1 MAIGTAPGNV
11 LVVDDHE
18 SMRSLLERVLRS
30 QGHAVVTAANGREA
44 LALLGKHPID
54 LVVLDVMMPEMSG
67 IEVLQHI
74 KATPA
79 THDIPVL
86 VVSADTDTDKVVA
99 CINLGAEDYLVKP
112 FNAVFVKARVTTCL
126 ERRRLHARER
136 AYQLTL
142 EQRVAE
148 RTALAEQR
156 AEALERSQAELKR
169 SEMALK
175 RQTLILQSI
184 LNSMGDGVV
193 VVDMDGELMHHNPAA
208 QQILGNRLADLLP
221 GVLGQAPT
229 FRKPDQLTVYQP
241 GELPLAQAVQGHD
254 TDGMELFVA
263 PAQDDS
269 SGQWLSITARPLQ
282 EPQGALMGAVG
293 VVRDVSA
300 AKHAELALRESEERY
315 ALAARGANDGLWE
328 WDLRT
333 NQAHFSPRW
342 KAMLGYAEDEIG
354 TALAEWI
361 DRVHPDDRERLE
373 ARLAAHHRRLISHFE
388 HEYRIRHKDGSYR
401 WMLCRG
407 LAVWNE
413 SGRAMRMAGSQADV
427 TDRRKFEQQLVHDAL
442 HDDLTG
448 LPNRA
453 LFVDRL
459 SHALSRMR
467 RNPTYHFA
475 VLFLDL
481 DRFKL
486 INDGLGHAI
495 GDQLLITIARRLEQC
510 LRPGD
515 TAARLGGDE
524 FTILLDEVHDEQ
536 IIREIADRAQQ
547 ALSAPIQLGEQEVF
561 TTASIG
567 ILLSSVEY
575 ESATDMIRDADTAMY
590 RAKLAGKAC
599 SVLFDPAM
607 HAQIMSH
614 LHLEADL
621 RWAIEREEL
630 CIHYQPIVE
639 LETGQIAGIE
649 ALVRWQHPQ
658 RGLLMPGA
666 FLDVA
671 EDSGLIVPLSWWV
684 LRQACRQVR
693 IWQQQIPG
701 AQALWVSVNLSAK
714 QLAQANVV
722 THIKEILES
731 AGLASSSLKLEIT
744 EHTLVEHGEIT
755 TRVAHQIR
763 EIGVQLCIDDFGTGY
778 SSLSYLHQLPVDV
791 LKIDRSFISQ
801 MGQGGD
807 RNEIVRT
814 ILGLARTL
822 GMKAVAEGTETI
834 QQADELRRL
843 ACDFSQGWLFSKA
856 LTAVDLEAL
865 MGVQPASR

>member
-1 MAIGTAPGNV
+1 MSIGTAPGNV
-11 LVVDDHE
+11 LVVDDYE
-18 SMRSLLERVLRS
+18 SMRSLLERVLRT
-30 QGHAVVTAANGREA
+30 QGHLVTTAASGREA
-44 LALLGKHPID
+44 LEILRTQPID

-67 IEVLQHI
+67 IEVLERI
-74 KATPA
+74 KANPV
-79 THDIPVL
+79 THEIPVL

-99 CINLGAEDYLVKP
+99 CINLGAEDYMLKP
-112 FNAVFVKARVTTCL
+112 FNAVFVKARVNTCL
-126 ERRRLHARER
+126 ERRRLRARER

-156 AEALERSQAELKR
+156 AAALERSEADLKR
-169 SEMALK
+169 SEAALK
-175 RQTLILQSI
+175 RQTTILQSI

-193 VVDMDGELMHHNPAA
+193 VVDMDGGLVHHNPAA
-208 QQILGNRLADLLP
+208 EHILGDQIADLLP
-221 GVLGQAPT
+221 HTFAKAPT
-229 FRKPDQLTVYQP
+229 FRKPDQLTLYQAQ
-241 GELPLAQAVQGHD
+241 ELPLAQAIQGRD

-263 PAQDDS
+263 PTPDAP
-269 SGQWLSITARPLQ
+269 GQWLSVTARPLQ
-282 EPQGALMGAVG
+282 EPQSAPMGAVG
-293 VVRDVSA
+293 VVRDISA
-300 AKHAELALRESEERY
+300 AKQVELALRESEERY

-328 WDLRT
+328 WDLRN
-333 NQAHFSPRW
+333 NQVHFSPRW
-342 KAMLGYAEDEIG
+342 KAMLGYAEEEIG
-354 TALAEWI
+354 MALAEWI

-413 SGRAMRMAGSQADV
+413 SGRAMRMAGSQTDV

-481 DRFKL
+481 DRFKM
-486 INDGLGHAI
+486 INDGLGHAV
-495 GDQLLITIARRLEQC
+495 GDQLLIAIARRLEVC

-524 FTILLDEVHDEQ
+524 FTILLDDVHDEK
-536 IIREIADRAQQ
+536 IVREIAERAQQ
-547 ALSAPIQLGEQEVF
+547 ALSAPIQLGDQEVF

-567 ILLSSVEY
+567 ILLSSVDY

-607 HAQIMSH
+607 HVQIMSH

-630 CIHYQPIVE
+630 RIHYQPIVA
-639 LETGQIAGIE
+639 LETGQIAGVE

-658 RGLLMPGA
+658 RGLLLPA
-666 FLDVA
+666 EFLDVA
-671 EDSGLIVPLSWWV
+671 EESGLIVPLSWWV
-684 LRQACRQVR
+684 LRQACHQVHT
-693 IWQQQIPG
+693 WQQHIPG
-701 AQALWVSVNLSAK
+701 AASLWVSVNLSAK
-714 QLAQANVV
+714 QLAQSNVV
-722 THIKEILES
+722 ACICDILE
-731 AGLASSSLKLEIT
+731 ATGLAPRSLKLEIT

-755 TRVAHQIR
+755 TRVANKIR
-763 EIGVQLCIDDFGTGY
+763 EIGIQLCIDDFGTGY

-822 GMKAVAEGTETI
+822 GMQAVAEGTETV

-856 LTAVDLEAL
+856 ISALDLEVMMTAQQ
-865 MGVQPASR
+865 VAR

>member
-1 MAIGTAPGNV
+1 MAIGKAPGNV

-18 SMRSLLERVLRS
+18 SMRNLLERVLRS
-30 QGHAVVTAANGREA
+30 QGHLVITAASGPEA
-44 LALLGKHPID
+44 LALLRKYLID

-67 IEVLQHI
+67 IEVLEHI
-74 KATPA
+74 KANPA
-79 THDIPVL
+79 THEIPVL

-126 ERRRLHARER
+126 ERRRLRARER
-136 AYQLTL
+136 AYHLTL

-156 AEALERSQAELKR
+156 AEALERSEAELKR
-169 SEMALK
+169 SETALK
-175 RQTLILQSI
+175 RQTAILQSI

-193 VVDMDGELMHHNPAA
+193 VVDMDGDLVHHNPAA
-208 QQILGNRLADLLP
+208 QHILGNRLADLLP
-221 GVLGQAPT
+221 GVLAQVPM
-229 FRKPDQLTVYQP
+229 FRKPDQLTTYQAC
-241 GELPLAQAVQGHD
+241 ELPLAQAIQGYD
-254 TDGMELFVA
+254 TDGMELFIA
-263 PAQDDS
+263 PTQDAP
-269 SGQWLSITARPLQ
+269 GQWLSVTARPLQ
-282 EPQGALMGAVG
+282 EPQSALMGAVG
-293 VVRDVSA
+293 VLRDISA

-328 WDLRT
+328 WDLRN
-333 NQAHFSPRW
+333 NQAHLSPRW
-342 KAMLGYAEDEIG
+342 KAMLGYAEEEIG
-354 TALAEWI
+354 TELAEWI

-413 SGRAMRMAGSQADV
+413 TGRAVRMAGSQTDV

-467 RNPTYHFA
+467 RNPAYHFA

-481 DRFKL
+481 DRFKI

-495 GDQLLITIARRLEQC
+495 GDELLITIAHRLEEC

-524 FTILLDEVHDEQ
+524 FTILLDDVDDEQ
-536 IIREIADRAQQ
+536 IIREIADRAQH
-547 ALSAPIQLGEQEVF
+547 ALSAPIQLGDQEVF

-567 ILLSSVEY
+567 ILLSSVDY
-575 ESATDMIRDADTAMY
+575 ESATDMIRDADTAMC

-599 SVLFDPAM
+599 AVLFDPAM
-607 HAQIMSH
+607 HAQIMSN
-614 LHLEADL
+614 LHLESDL
-621 RWAIEREEL
+621 RWALERDEL
-630 CIHYQPIVE
+630 RIHYQPIVA
-639 LETGQIAGIE
+639 LENGQIAGVE

-658 RGLLMPGA
+658 RGLLLPAA

-671 EDSGLIVPLSWWV
+671 EESGLIVPLSWWV
-684 LRQACRQVR
+684 LRQASRQVR
-693 IWQQQIPG
+693 TWQLQIPG
-701 AQALWVSVNLSAK
+701 AESLWVSVNLSAK
-714 QLAQANVV
+714 QLAQSNVV
-722 THIKEILES
+722 AFISDMLE
-731 AGLASSSLKLEIT
+731 ATGLAPSSLKLEIT
-744 EHTLVEHGEIT
+744 EHTLVEYGEIT
-755 TRVAHQIR
+755 TRAANQIR
-763 EIGVQLCIDDFGTGY
+763 EIGIQLCIDDFGTGY

-801 MGQGGD
+801 MGQGGE
-807 RNEIVRT
+807 RTEIVRT

-822 GMKAVAEGTETI
+822 GMKVVAEGTETI

-856 LTAVDLEAL
+856 LTAVDLEA
-865 MGVQPASR
+865 MMSVQPAST

>member
-30 QGHAVVTAANGREA
+30 QGHMVTTAASGRDA
-44 LALLGKHPID
+44 LELLSKYPID

-67 IEVLQHI
+67 IEVLERI
-74 KATPA
+74 KSNPA
-79 THDIPVL
+79 TRDIPVL
-86 VVSADTDTDKVVA
+86 VVSADTDTEKVVA

-126 ERRRLHARER
+126 ERRRLRARER

-156 AEALERSQAELKR
+156 AAALERSEADLKR
-169 SEMALK
+169 SENALK
-175 RQTLILQSI
+175 RQTAILQSI

-193 VVDMDGELMHHNPAA
+193 VVDINGELMHHNPAA
-208 QQILGNRLADLLP
+208 QHILGSRLADMLP
-221 GVLGQAPT
+221 GQSSRAPA
-229 FRKPDQLTVYQP
+229 FRKPDQLTTYQP
-241 GELPLAQAVQGHD
+241 HELPLAQAIQGYD

-263 PAQDDS
+263 PKHDAL
-269 SGQWLSITARPLQ
+269 GQWLSVTARPLQ
-282 EPQGALMGAVG
+282 ESQSGLMGAVG
-293 VVRDVSA
+293 VVRDISA

-328 WDLRT
+328 WDLRS

-342 KAMLGYAEDEIG
+342 KAMLGYAEEEIG

-413 SGRAMRMAGSQADV
+413 TGRAMRMAGSQTDV
-427 TDRRKFEQQLVHDAL
+427 TDRRQFEQQLIHDAL
-442 HDDLTG
+442 HDVLTG

-467 RNPTYHFA
+467 RNPSYHFA

-495 GDQLLITIARRLEQC
+495 GDELLITIARRLEQC

-524 FTILLDEVHDEQ
+524 FTVLLDDVHDER
-536 IIREIADRAQQ
+536 IVREIADRAQQ
-547 ALSAPIQLGEQEVF
+547 ALSAPIQLGDQEVF

-567 ILLSSVEY
+567 ILLSSADY
-575 ESATDMIRDADTAMY
+575 ESAADMIRDADTAMY

-599 SVLFDPAM
+599 AVLFDPAM

-614 LHLEADL
+614 LHIEADL
-621 RWAIEREEL
+621 RWAIERDEL
-630 CIHYQPIVE
+630 RIHYQPIIA

-658 RGLLMPGA
+658 RGLLLPAA

-684 LRQACRQVR
+684 LRQACRQLR
-693 IWQQQIPG
+693 AWQQHIPG
-701 AQALWVSVNLSAK
+701 AQSLWVSVNLSAK
-714 QLAQANVV
+714 QLAQSNVV
-722 THIKEILES
+722 ALIRDILES
-731 AGLASSSLKLEIT
+731 TGLAPSSLKLEIT
-744 EHTLVEHGEIT
+744 EHTLVEHGDIT
-755 TRVAHQIR
+755 TRVANQIR
-763 EIGVQLCIDDFGTGY
+763 EIGIQLCIDDFGTGY

-822 GMKAVAEGTETI
+822 GMKAVAEGTETV

-856 LTAVDLEAL
+856 LTAADMEAMMSAL
-865 MGVQPASR
+865 PASR

>member
-1 MAIGTAPGNV
+1 MAIGKAPGNV

-18 SMRSLLERVLRS
+18 SMRNLLERVLRS
-30 QGHAVVTAANGREA
+30 QGHLVITAASGPEA
-44 LALLGKHPID
+44 LALLRKHPID

-67 IEVLQHI
+67 IEVLEHI
-74 KATPA
+74 KANPA
-79 THDIPVL
+79 THEIPVL

-126 ERRRLHARER
+126 ERRRLRARER
-136 AYQLTL
+136 AYHLTL

-156 AEALERSQAELKR
+156 AEALERSEAELKR
-169 SEMALK
+169 SETALK
-175 RQTLILQSI
+175 RQTAILQSI

-193 VVDMDGELMHHNPAA
+193 VVDMDGDLVHHNPAA
-208 QQILGNRLADLLP
+208 QHILGNRLADLLP
-221 GVLGQAPT
+221 RVLAQVPT
-229 FRKPDQLTVYQP
+229 FRKPDQLTTYQAC
-241 GELPLAQAVQGHD
+241 ELPLAQAIQGYD

-263 PAQDDS
+263 PTQDTP
-269 SGQWLSITARPLQ
+269 GQWLSVTARPLQ
-282 EPQGALMGAVG
+282 EPQSALMGAVG
-293 VVRDVSA
+293 VLRDISA

-328 WDLRT
+328 WDLR
-333 NQAHFSPRW
+333 NNLAHFSPRW
-342 KAMLGYAEDEIG
+342 KAMLGYAEEEIG
-354 TALAEWI
+354 TGLAEWI

-388 HEYRIRHKDGSYR
+388 HEYRIGHKDGSYR

-413 SGRAMRMAGSQADV
+413 TGRAVRMAGSQTDV

-467 RNPTYHFA
+467 RNPAYHFA
-475 VLFLDL
+475 ILFLDL
-481 DRFKL
+481 DRFKI

-495 GDQLLITIARRLEQC
+495 GDELLITIAHRLEEC

-524 FTILLDEVHDEQ
+524 FTILLDDVDNEQ
-536 IIREIADRAQQ
+536 IIREIADRAQH
-547 ALSAPIQLGEQEVF
+547 ALSAPIQLGDQEVF

-567 ILLSSVEY
+567 ILLSSVDY

-599 SVLFDPAM
+599 AVLFDPAM
-607 HAQIMSH
+607 HAQIMSN
-614 LHLEADL
+614 LHLESDL
-621 RWAIEREEL
+621 RWAIERDEL
-630 CIHYQPIVE
+630 RIHYQPIVA
-639 LETGQIAGIE
+639 LETGQIAGVE

-658 RGLLMPGA
+658 RGLLLPAA

-671 EDSGLIVPLSWWV
+671 EESGLIVPLSWWV
-684 LRQACRQVR
+684 LRQASRQVR
-693 IWQQQIPG
+693 TWQLQIPG
-701 AQALWVSVNLSAK
+701 AESLWVSVNLSAK
-714 QLAQANVV
+714 QLAQSNVV
-722 THIKEILES
+722 AFITDILE
-731 AGLASSSLKLEIT
+731 ATGLAPSSLKLEIT

-755 TRVAHQIR
+755 TRVANQIR
-763 EIGVQLCIDDFGTGY
+763 EIGIQLCIDDFGTGY

-801 MGQGGD
+801 MGQGGE
-807 RNEIVRT
+807 RTEIVRT

-856 LTAVDLEAL
+856 LTAVDLEA
-865 MGVQPASR
+865 MMSVQPAST